1 VPNRQRSQLD
11 LERVVDVGVG
21 KDQQPVVVEQPAQGV
36 RGLPF
41 RERYVVQPRTVAPNG
56 ALGDT
61 SKSCVT
67 NEHN

>member
-41 RERYVVQPRTVAPNG
+41 RERYVVQPPDRRTERCARRHVE
-56 ALGDT
+56 
-61 SKSCVT
+61 VVR
-67 NEHN
+67 HQ